1 MNKKN
6 SLMES
11 EEYIIFKNILYRKKV
26 SISQFVNKYKTNR
39 ENIRRAFMQNKKG
52 GKMEDKKTK
61 GYILY
66 EPKKRLE
73 RLKEL
78 STDLR
83 NMVHEKFPD
92 MIEEEIDF
100 LTSFLGKELKYFF
113 KPIDKGE
120 KESKTKF

>member
-1 MNKKN
+1 LKK
-6 SLMES
+6 
-11 EEYIIFKNILYRKKV
+11 YVTKNRL
-26 SISQFVNKYKTNR
+26 Q
-39 ENIRRAFMQNKKG
+39 KG

>member
-1 MNKKN
+1 
-6 SLMES
+6 
-11 EEYIIFKNILYRKKV
+11 
-26 SISQFVNKYKTNR
+26 
-39 ENIRRAFMQNKKG
+39 
-52 GKMEDKKTK
+52 MEDKKTK
-61 GYILY
+61 GYNLY
-66 EPKKRLE
+66 EPKKRRE
-73 RLKEL
+73 RLN
-78 STDLR
+78 DLR

>member
-1 MNKKN
+1 
-6 SLMES
+6 
-11 EEYIIFKNILYRKKV
+11 
-26 SISQFVNKYKTNR
+26 
-39 ENIRRAFMQNKKG
+39 
-52 GKMEDKKTK
+52 MEDKKTK

-100 LTSFLGKELKYFF
+100 LTSFLRKELKYFF

>member
-1 MNKKN
+1 
-6 SLMES
+6 
-11 EEYIIFKNILYRKKV
+11 
-26 SISQFVNKYKTNR
+26 
-39 ENIRRAFMQNKKG
+39 
-52 GKMEDKKTK
+52 MEDKKTK

-100 LTSFLGKELKYFF
+100 LTSFLGKELKYLF
-113 KPIDKGE
+113 KHIDKGE